1 MSISQYGLN
10 GIAVQCGFKVVQFSD
25 HPDFFS
31 SWSITV
37 NKDERTYMIEH
48 EGRDGWLMFYRENT
62 PNKFEEVDKKI
73 SHTMPDHEKANQFEA
88 WLLAVR

>member
-1 MSISQYGLN
+1 
-10 GIAVQCGFKVVQFSD
+10 
-25 HPDFFS
+25 
-31 SWSITV
+31 
-37 NKDERTYMIEH
+37 
-48 EGRDGWLMFYRENT
+48 MFYRENT